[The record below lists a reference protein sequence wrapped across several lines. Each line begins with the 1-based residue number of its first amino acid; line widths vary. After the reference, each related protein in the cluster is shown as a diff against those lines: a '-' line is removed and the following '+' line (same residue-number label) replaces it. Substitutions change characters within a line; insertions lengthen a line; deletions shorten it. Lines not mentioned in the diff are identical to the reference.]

1 MAVDSLTLVA
11 NPGSASRKYALYSG
25 DKCLIK
31 IHFELLDGKVVYT
44 ALTDSEYQTPKS
56 ADISHLT
63 FAGSKVFSILQS
75 HGLLSEKDQ
84 IKTIALRVV
93 APSSYFQQDRVLN
106 KQAIDKLA
114 SLEPR
119 ALLHINASLQEAH
132 LLKQAFLEATLLGVS
147 DSAFHHTMPSHASG
161 YALPFKD
168 TDKLDIKRFG
178 YHGLSAESVVKVL
191 RSKDKLPL
199 RLVICHL
206 GSGASITAVKSGKSL
221 DTTMGYSPLEG
232 LMMSTRSGSID
243 VTAAQVLQDELK
255 LSGQGLQEY
264 LNHKSG
270 LLGVS
275 GASADIKVLLE
286 LERDGDSRAKLALDM
301 YIYRVQQ
308 AIGQMAAA
316 LGGVDTL
323 VFTGTVG
330 ERSAQVRQRITEHLM
345 FLGLQLDPKINH
357 GLKEP
362 KELTQVSPASHPAK
376 VYVVSANEYS
386 VIVEHASK
394 ING

>member
-1 MAVDSLTLVA
+1 MAVDSLNLVA
-11 NPGSASRKYALYSG
+11 NPGSASRKYALHNG

-31 IHFELLDGKVVYT
+31 IHFEAIDVKIIYT
-44 ALTDSEYQTPKS
+44 AETNGKQQPPESV
-56 ADISHLT
+56 DISHLT

-75 HGLLSEKDQ
+75 HGLLRTNDQ
-84 IKTIALRVV
+84 IKTIALRIV
-93 APSSYFQQDRVLN
+93 APSSYFQQDRVLSR
-106 KQAIDKLA
+106 QVIDKLA

-132 LLKQAFLEATLLGVS
+132 LLKQAFPEATLLGIS
-147 DSAFHHTMPSHASG
+147 DSAFHHTMPDHASG

-168 TDKLDIKRFG
+168 TNKLDIKRFG

-206 GSGASITAVKSGKSL
+206 GSGASITAVKSGKSI

-243 VTAAQVLQDELK
+243 VTAAQVLQDKLK
-255 LSGQGLQEY
+255 LSSQDLQEY

-275 GASADIKVLLE
+275 GTSADIKVLLE
-286 LERDGDSRAKLALDM
+286 LERDGDSKAKLALDM
-301 YIYRVQQ
+301 YIYRAQQ

-316 LGGVDTL
+316 LGGLDAL

-330 ERSAQVRQRITEHLM
+330 ERSAQIRRRVTEHLM

-362 KELTQVSPASHPAK
+362 KELTQISPASHPAK
-376 VYVVSANEYS
+376 VYVVPADEYS
-386 VIVEHASK
+386 VIVSHAGKLS
-394 ING
+394 

>member
-1 MAVDSLTLVA
+1 MAVDSLILVA
-11 NPGSASRKYALYSG
+11 NPGSASRKYALYSD

-31 IHFELLDGKVVYT
+31 IHFELLDGKVIYT
-44 ALTDSEYQTPKS
+44 SETNGEHHSPKP

-75 HGLLSEKDQ
+75 HGLLSVKDQ

-93 APSSYFQQDRVLN
+93 APSSYFQQDRVLD
-106 KQAIDKLA
+106 KQAIDKLTD
-114 SLEPR
+114 LEPR
-119 ALLHINASLQEAH
+119 AQLHINAGLQEVH
-132 LLKQAFLEATLLGVS
+132 LLKQAFPEAVLLGIS
-147 DSAFHHTMPSHASG
+147 DSAFHHTMPDHASG

-191 RSKDKLPL
+191 RPKDKLPL

-206 GSGASITAVKSGKSL
+206 GSGASVTAVKSGKSI

-255 LSGQGLQEY
+255 LSSQDLQEY

-275 GASADIKVLLE
+275 GTSADIKVLLE

-308 AIGQMAAA
+308 AIGQMVAA
-316 LGGVDTL
+316 LGGVDAL

-330 ERSAQVRQRITEHLM
+330 ERSVQIRRRVTERLM
-345 FLGLQLDPKINH
+345 FLGLQLNPKINH
-357 GLKEP
+357 GLKEL
-362 KELTQVSPASHPAK
+362 KELTRISPASHPAK
-376 VYVVSANEYS
+376 VYVVPADEYS
-386 VIVEHASK
+386 VIVSHARKLS
-394 ING
+394 